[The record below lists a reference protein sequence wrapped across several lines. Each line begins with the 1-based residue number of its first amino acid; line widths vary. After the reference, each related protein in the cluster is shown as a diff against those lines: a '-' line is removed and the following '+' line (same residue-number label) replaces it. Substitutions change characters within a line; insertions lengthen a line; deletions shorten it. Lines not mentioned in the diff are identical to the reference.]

1 MDTRCNSN
9 KYLFSEEK
17 TAYLFPIKMTEE
29 TNPVDRTD
37 FLPDPDYYTL
47 YVVTFGEGVFVTPK
61 KEYAV
66 KEGDAFVTFPNVP
79 YSYRK
84 AKEDFRFV
92 ALSFTGNEVDS
103 ILSRVDVSA
112 EHPYRGEQT
121 AIKILMQQSLERAVD
136 REHVVDFLARA
147 ALWEALVIF
156 GENAEK
162 RKTVIKH
169 GEKKDRI
176 AAIIHYI
183 KENYNR
189 TTLSLEGVASH
200 FSINPNYLSRLF
212 KEIKGVNF
220 SVYLTSVRVER
231 ACFLMESGLSSVKN
245 IAFLVGFGDPLYFSK
260 VFKKETGFTPREY
273 VDRVTA
279 RRARAEQRAEF

>member
-1 MDTRCNSN
+1 MDNRSNSN
-9 KYLFSEEK
+9 RYLFSEEK
-17 TAYLFPIKMTEE
+17 NVYLTPLKMTEE
-29 TNPVDRTD
+29 AFPADRTD
-37 FLPDPDYYTL
+37 FVPDPDYYTL
-47 YVVTFGEGVFVTPK
+47 YVVTFGEGVFVNPK
-61 KEYAV
+61 GEFHAKESDV
-66 KEGDAFVTFPNVP
+66 FLSFPNVP

-84 AKEDFRFV
+84 KTEDFRFV
-92 ALSFTGNEVDS
+92 ALSFTGSEVES
-103 ILSRVDVSA
+103 VLARVELSAQNPFRT
-112 EHPYRGEQT
+112 EQT
-121 AIKILMQQSLERAVD
+121 AIKILLQQCMERAID
-136 REHVVDFLARA
+136 REHLVDFLTKA

-156 GENAEK
+156 GEKAEK

-176 AAIIHYI
+176 VAIIHYI

-212 KEIKGVNF
+212 KEMKGVNF
-220 SVYLTSVRVER
+220 SAYLTSVRVER

-279 RRARAEQRAEF
+279 RRARAEQNAEL